1 MIGSLEIH
9 PLDLAAMKKITSFLV
24 LFPFICGNARAS
36 DGFEKVQCG
45 SDIPAALIGQRM
57 SDEPAAA
64 VESRHGA
71 LGLKDLG
78 GYEAS
83 ERLFSAS
90 WMICGSEFQLILD
103 KHSVIR
109 DALQFPSHSK
119 SAPGFVG
126 SCQAN
131 GKKVPEAIVA
141 VLENQE
147 PAEMLA
153 AKVAWKIDEK
163 SAKFVKM
170 PVDGLRCPRDG
181 IFSVDGGQ

>member
-1 MIGSLEIH
+1 
-9 PLDLAAMKKITSFLV
+9 MKKIASLLV
-24 LFPFICGNARAS
+24 LFPFVCGNARAS

-45 SDIPAALIGQRM
+45 SDIPAALIGQRL
-57 SDEPAAA
+57 SDEPTAA
-64 VESRHGA
+64 VEARHGA

-78 GYEAS
+78 GFEAS

-90 WMICGSEFQLILD
+90 WLICGSEFQLILD

-119 SAPGFVG
+119 TSPGFTG

-131 GKKVPEAIVA
+131 GKKVPETIVA
-141 VLENQE
+141 VLENKD
-147 PAEMLA
+147 AVDTLA
-153 AKVAWKIDEK
+153 AKAAWKIDEK
-163 SAKFVKM
+163 NAKFVKM
-170 PVDGLRCPRDG
+170 PTDGLRCPRDG